1 MNNMPK
7 KYLTFVVAGILIGLS
22 SAQLVELM
30 WGYPEPYLGAPFSQ
44 IAPATSTTIT
54 CGTGFHYDP
63 IIGYC
68 WENPAPT
75 STDTESDG
83 CEYGAEPGNS
93 GECKQPDGFPWFSD
107 NTESGQVNNGC
118 LRLGSIECPPDN
130 PAPQIAPTTTEICNG
145 IVFGGTLCAGTVT
158 VPAAPT
164 STIIP
169 TVYDHCEDM
178 NASDCISAYESS
190 YAPFI
195 VETSSYF
202 DIIHSYVASTSME
215 YTDVIAKQN
224 GQLSIPLSTSSEVY
238 IFRLNCNGTLLA
250 NIQDTLGYL
259 DGVYPFNV
267 SKCDELHVSSILPRQ
282 QPTSTEWNCSDAPT
296 YIGQGFSPS
305 IKTYKEFLPNGSE
318 LYFTFN
324 TFGTSTPESEG
335 YSDCTQIN

>member
-1 MNNMPK
+1 MNPSNSTFMG
-7 KYLTFVVAGILIGLS
+7 YLEGFFIGVAAFGTFAAGFYFARLS
-22 SAQLVELM
+22 
-30 WGYPEPYLGAPFSQ
+30 APQ
-44 IAPATSTTIT
+44 PAPVTSTLQGANCNFDLRTENSLKITDNSASNPCTLTIPPT
-54 CGTGFHYDP
+54 EWVLITL
-63 IIGYC
+63 
-68 WENPAPT
+68 PT
-75 STDTESDG
+75 ST
-83 CEYGAEPGNS
+83 
-93 GECKQPDGFPWFSD
+93 
-107 NTESGQVNNGC
+107 NTESGQVRNTNVSCSSNNTYCG
-118 LRLGSIECPPDN
+118 LF
-130 PAPQIAPTTTEICNG
+130 PATQVAPTSTITHPPMPTIGASTIEDYARALQLSPLEPPN
-145 IVFGGTLCAGTVT
+145 TLIIS
-158 VPAAPT
+158 API

-195 VETSSYF
+195 VETSTYL
-202 DIIHSYVASTSME
+202 DIIHSYFASTSIE

-224 GQLSIPLSTSSEVY
+224 GQLSIPLSTSSEVD
-238 IFRLNCNGTLLA
+238 IFRLDCNGTFLA
-250 NIQDTLGYL
+250 NIQHTSGYL
-259 DGVYPFNV
+259 DEAYPFDV

-282 QPTSTEWNCSDAPT
+282 QPTSTEWSCADAPT